1 MKKILV
7 IGSINMDLTTVAS
20 RYPKMGETVFGE
32 SFSTQ
37 QGGKGANQAVAVAK
51 LGGNVKFFGAV
62 GDDLYGKRLT
72 ENLEKCNVT
81 FCGQIIPGVPSG
93 VAVITVVNGDN
104 CIIVTSGANNEIT
117 PAMIEKNEHLFEDA
131 DYVLMQLEIPV
142 ESVCTAAKL
151 AKKHGCMVVINPAP
165 YKDLPKELPQYI
177 DLIVPNE
184 HEAQSLTG
192 IYPCDED
199 SCKKAIKAIQAMGIK
214 NAAITLGS
222 KGSVYSDGENLI
234 FTPAKKVKAVDT
246 TAAGDTF
253 IGGMLTYL
261 AMGKPMDEAVKFGTA
276 ASAVTVTRIGA
287 ADSIPTAEEVIMQ

>member
-7 IGSINMDLTTVAS
+7 VGSINMDLTTVAS
-20 RYPKMGETVFGE
+20 RYPKMGETIFGN

-51 LGGNVKFFGAV
+51 LGGDVKFFGAV

-72 ENLEKCNVT
+72 DNLSLCNVS
-81 FCGQIIPGVPSG
+81 FCGEKISGIPSG
-93 VAVITVVNGDN
+93 VAVITVVDGDN
-104 CIIVTSGANNEIT
+104 CIIVTSGANNAIT
-117 PAMIEKNEHLFEDA
+117 PEMLEKNEHLFKEA

-142 ESVCTAAKL
+142 EAVIAAARL
-151 AKKHGCMVVINPAP
+151 GKKHGCMVVVNPAP
-165 YKDLPKELPQYI
+165 YMELPEELCNCI

-184 HEAQSLTG
+184 HEAENMTG
-192 IYPCDED
+192 IYPEDEE
-199 SCKKAIKAIQAMGIK
+199 SCKKAIDAIKAMGIK
-214 NAAITLGS
+214 NAVITLGS
-222 KGSVYSDGENLI
+222 KGSVYSEGDKLV

-261 AMGKPMDEAVKFGTA
+261 SMDKSMEEAVKFATA
-276 ASAVTVTRIGA
+276 ASAITVTRMGA
-287 ADSIPTAEEVIMQ
+287 ADSVPTADEVVI